1 MSTPGEH
8 GAPSNEFEREVEL
21 ALRLLRSADG
31 RPLSHGELSQA
42 GVGHPGTVIYQ
53 LELTGHDIER
63 VYDRH
68 RFRGF
73 RLH

>member
-1 MSTPGEH
+1 MSTPGEQPT
-8 GAPSNEFEREVEL
+8 PSNAFERELEL
-21 ALRLLRSADG
+21 TLRLLGSADG
-31 RPLSHGELSQA
+31 RPLSHAELSHA

-63 VYDRH
+63 VYERH

>member
-8 GAPSNEFEREVEL
+8 GAPGNEFERELEL

-31 RPLSHGELSQA
+31 RPLGHVELSQA
-42 GVGHPGTVIYQ
+42 GVAHPGTVIYQ

-63 VYDRH
+63 VYERR

>member
-1 MSTPGEH
+1 MSTPGQQPP
-8 GAPSNEFEREVEL
+8 PSNEFERELEL

-31 RPLSHGELSQA
+31 RPLSHLELTQA
-42 GVGHPGTVIYQ
+42 GVAHPGTVIYQ

-63 VYDRH
+63 VYQRH

>member
-1 MSTPGEH
+1 MSTPAEH
-8 GAPSNEFEREVEL
+8 GAPGNAFDRELEL
-21 ALRLLRSADG
+21 TLRLLRSADG
-31 RPLSHGELSQA
+31 HPLSHLDLSQA
-42 GVGHPGTVIYQ
+42 GVAHPGTVIYQ

-63 VYDRH
+63 VYQRR